1 MHAIS
6 KMPAQSSCMPR
17 RGVCQNAPILWG
29 LQRDF
34 GVWQSYVPA
43 TSARVLSMRMG
54 LLVTSAPNP
63 MRFTL
68 ASSRVP
74 PVKASTYSAVCT

>member
-1 MHAIS
+1 MRAIGEL
-6 KMPAQSSCMPR
+6 PAQSSRMPR
-17 RGVCQNAPILWG
+17 KGACHIALILWG
-29 LQRDF
+29 CKSDF
-34 GVWQSYVPA
+34 GLWQSDVPA

-68 ASSRVP
+68 TSSRVP
-74 PVKASTYSAVCT
+74 PVKASTYSAV